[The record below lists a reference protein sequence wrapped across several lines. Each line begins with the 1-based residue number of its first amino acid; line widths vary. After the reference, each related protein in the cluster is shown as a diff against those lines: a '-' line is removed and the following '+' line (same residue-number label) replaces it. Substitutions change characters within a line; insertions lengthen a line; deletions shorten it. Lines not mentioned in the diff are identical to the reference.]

1 MAFKK
6 TPAAKP
12 PVTVDD
18 FVAAAGQPVA
28 VAATSEPVAA
38 TVYPWEGKRSDKPT
52 EVYNMRFTEEQK
64 AKLQFIADNSKYSI
78 QSFVLEA
85 LLPAIEQEI
94 KRLTD

>member
-1 MAFKK
+1 MAFKR
-6 TPAAKP
+6 PPMAKP
-12 PVTVDD
+12 PVSADD

-38 TVYPWEGKRSDKPT
+38 PVYPWEGKRSDKPT

-85 LLPAIEQEI
+85 LLPEIEREI
-94 KRLTD
+94 KRLTE

>member
-1 MAFKK
+1 MVFKK
-6 TPAAKP
+6 TPIAKP
-12 PVTVDD
+12 PASVDD
-18 FVAAAGQPVA
+18 FVSAAGQPVA
-28 VAATSEPVAA
+28 VTASEPVSAP
-38 TVYPWEGKRSDKPT
+38 VYPWEGKRSDKPT

-94 KRLTD
+94 KRLTE